1 MIEYDNDEQKI
12 DVKKKI
18 YRIYREASLKTKD
31 IIYRQ
36 KWERLTKEDEDRRVY
51 EMMIDKRWI
60 RDWEYRFYDHMRR
73 SRHTRIILSIA
84 FKKRALFEKDNDSY
98 FEHRTYRRN
107 QISTVEA
114 KSAMKEIIDEIESLT
129 RQMKRSLKK
138 IESTVEDEKLKEIN
152 NFAKELTRLT
162 NAITMIM
169 NKFAEE
175 MNNWKR

>member
-1 MIEYDNDEQKI
+1 
-12 DVKKKI
+12 
-18 YRIYREASLKTKD
+18 
-31 IIYRQ
+31 
-36 KWERLTKEDEDRRVY
+36 
-51 EMMIDKRWI
+51 
-60 RDWEYRFYDHMRR
+60 
-73 SRHTRIILSIA
+73 LSIA

-175 MNNWKR
+175 MNN